1 MDMLVRLYDLPDITP
16 VMKKMDEQGIK
27 IERAFPPNRLHIID
41 WVKKHSGIYGAGE
54 AECCFGKKAP
64 TLFIASRDN
73 KILGYA
79 CYNATAPDYFGPT
92 RVLDEEQ
99 GKGIGKALLLKCM
112 YALRE
117 EGYGYA
123 IIGYVGPVEFY
134 EKCLGAVKIE
144 NSSPGLYHKMLRIKN
159 ED

>member
-1 MDMLVRLYDLPDITP
+1 MDMLVRLYDLPEIEP
-16 VMKKMDEQGIK
+16 IMKKMEAEGIT
-27 IERAFPPNRLHIID
+27 IERAFPPNRMHIVN
-41 WVKKHSGIYGAGE
+41 WVKEHSGVYGAGE
-54 AECCFGKKAP
+54 AECCFKGKSP
-64 TLFIASRDN
+64 TMFIASRGN
-73 KILGYA
+73 EILGYA

-112 YALRE
+112 YALKE

-134 EKCLGAVKIE
+134 EKTLGAVKIE
-144 NSSPGLYHKMLRIKN
+144 NSTPGLYHKMLRI
-159 ED
+159 E